1 MTFQEK
7 LKTLAVELYKINA
20 IKFGEFKTKVGLL
33 TPVYFD
39 LRVIV
44 SYPKLLV
51 SKYCFNLLFYLIN
64 VYMLIHI
71 IVFRTF

>member
-1 MTFQEK
+1 MTYQEK
-7 LKTLAVELYKINA
+7 LKSLAVELYKINA
-20 IKFGEFKTKVGLL
+20 IKFGEYKTKVGLL

-51 SKYCFNLLFYLIN
+51 SNNYYCFTFKNKKCSLF
-64 VYMLIHI
+64 
-71 IVFRTF
+71 FD